1 MLYCCYQL
9 QHKSL
14 KLHPEHDVVTMI
26 YKNLKPRKISNTLN
40 VQLFL
45 ASDSVLSN
53 MYCAVCLTEC
63 LIWGKP
69 SLFPLFL
76 WLWWTAVKVL
86 SIAMTVVLPAY
97 DDLIWLSYHRARPL
111 REQTRLYLLPLY
123 FLFFRTPLNVHC
135 RGRRGKNVGRE
146 KREGVCLG
154 DNLPLWSLHLLPSW
168 LYVWD

>member
-1 MLYCCYQL
+1 MMWLEWY
-9 QHKSL
+9 
-14 KLHPEHDVVTMI
+14 I
-26 YKNLKPRKISNTLN
+26 LKPRKTLNALN
-40 VQLFL
+40 VQLLL
-45 ASDSVLSN
+45 ASKTLYIQMCVL
-53 MYCAVCLTEC
+53 YCLSEC
-63 LIWGKP
+63 LMWGKP
-69 SLFPLFL
+69 NPFPLLL
-76 WLWWTAVKVL
+76 WLSWTGAKVL

-135 RGRRGKNVGRE
+135 RGGRGKNVGRE